1 LSALDAGQQL
11 IMVLKV
17 STEYSVRSDVRISNM
32 IATAHSR
39 PSTNTEDM
47 GGMRIMPRHNK
58 DDVKRR
64 E

>member
-1 LSALDAGQQL
+1 MSALDAEQQL
-11 IMVLKV
+11 ITVLKV
-17 STEYSVRSDVRISNM
+17 STECSIRNDVRISNI
-32 IATAHSR
+32 IATAHPR

-47 GGMRIMPRHNK
+47 GDMKIMPRHSK